1 MLHSPIGFS
10 GFSEKSRYT
19 CGMRILVVEDEHK
32 IAGALKR
39 GLEQESYAVDV
50 AYDGEEGL
58 SSALTDEYDIIV
70 LDRMLPGLLDGSDI
84 CKEVR
89 ANGIRTPIIMLTA
102 KDKIGDRVE
111 GLNAGA
117 DDYLV
122 KPFAF
127 EELLARL
134 RALLRRPQDH
144 VGNILTLDDLSL
156 DTTTYEVKRAGRK
169 IQLSQREYALLEYLM
184 RNQNR
189 ILSKANIISHVWD
202 YDADILPNTLEVYIG
217 YLRNKIERPFRGPDL
232 IHTVRGFGYKLG
244 ISED

>member
-1 MLHSPIGFS
+1 
-10 GFSEKSRYT
+10 
-19 CGMRILVVEDEHK
+19 MRILVVEDEHK

-50 AYDGEEGL
+50 AYDSDEGL
-58 SSALTDEYDIIV
+58 SNALTDDYDVIV
-70 LDRMLPGLLDGSDI
+70 LDRMLPGLLDGIEI

-89 ANGIRTPIIMLTA
+89 ANGIRTPILLLTA
-102 KDKIGDRVE
+102 KDKVTDRVD

-127 EELLARL
+127 EELLARI

-144 VGNILTLDDLSL
+144 IGNVLELDDLSL
-156 DTTTYEVKRAGRK
+156 DTQNYEVKRAGRK

-217 YLRNKIERPFRGPDL
+217 YLRTKIERPFRGPEL
-232 IHTVRGFGYKLG
+232 IHTVRGFGYKLS
-244 ISED
+244 IEN